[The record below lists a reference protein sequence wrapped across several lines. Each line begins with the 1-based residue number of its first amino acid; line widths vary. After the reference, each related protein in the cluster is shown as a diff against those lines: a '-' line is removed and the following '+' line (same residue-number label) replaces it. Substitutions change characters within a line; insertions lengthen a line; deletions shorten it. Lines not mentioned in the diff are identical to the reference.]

1 MAKRILVLDDN
12 HDILDIVHETLT
24 YEQFEVQSTSR
35 SETVIPL
42 VETFS
47 PNLVILDYKVAGA
60 NGGEICRQ
68 IKSHPDFKDIPVII
82 FSADILE
89 VLQFILEDS
98 GYEVDTLSDGRFLF
112 EKINAKAPDLIL
124 LDIML
129 GNMDGRELCKD
140 IKSNDET
147 QKIPVIL
154 VSASHNIADTI
165 NKKGAPNAFI
175 AKPFD
180 IDELLDA
187 IRIQLP
193 AA

>member
-82 FSADILE
+82 FSAYVNHHDE
-89 VLQFILEDS
+89 
-98 GYEVDTLSDGRFLF
+98 LF
-112 EKINAKAPDLIL
+112 QYGCDAI
-124 LDIML
+124 
-129 GNMDGRELCKD
+129 
-140 IKSNDET
+140 
-147 QKIPVIL
+147 
-154 VSASHNIADTI
+154 I
-165 NKKGAPNAFI
+165 NK
-175 AKPFD
+175 PFNL
-180 IDELLDA
+180 DELVQKVNTL
-187 IRIQLP
+187 L
-193 AA
+193 